1 MAMYFFTRILRDD
14 PEPRLDAGQRRLD
27 VEICLDAIFVGKN
40 AAHRRGGKDVA
51 EYAGTHSNGAHFS
64 AFQGVAG
71 RIERLRY
78 KMRALRS
85 IPGLR
90 SRARTVAKTTRIEP
104 PPGR

>member
-1 MAMYFFTRILRDD
+1 MAKDFVARILRDD
-14 PEPRLDAGQRRLD
+14 PEPSLDAGERRLD
-27 VEICLDAIFVGKN
+27 VEICLDAIFVGEN

-78 KMRALRS
+78 KMRAPRS
-85 IPGLR
+85 MPGLR
-90 SRARTVAKTTRIEP
+90 SRARTCGENDED
-104 PPGR
+104 